1 MSLRFRLS
9 LLVAF
14 ITLGAM
20 VLFAVL
26 EYSLFTRS
34 QIEQLELVIERDLER
49 AQSLLTNPLLGA
61 NLSELNAQG
70 FIQQF
75 VNNEGVV
82 VIPPAQTMVLP
93 LVTKA
98 SLLTVEGQ
106 TMLVSQVPWRS
117 TTGATLGSIRA
128 ALDVSSAMAVRRNLR
143 RSLLISSVSIA
154 ILAVVSGLLILNR
167 ALKPLRNLAKEAK
180 QIDPAQPR
188 MAIYDGPNDEV
199 ADLANALNS
208 ALTGIRERQEAER
221 ASLAEVAHE
230 LAAPLS
236 LVSGHLNSLQNQ
248 LTDARLDSAKDAA
261 DELLYTSQD
270 LLTLARGELEQPT
283 DFRICDLGEV
293 VQKVAN
299 SYPNVHLTNLN
310 IAQIAGN
317 PERLTQLIRN
327 LVRNAVQ
334 ATTEE
339 GEVKLE
345 LKEKDSN
352 FIVEIKDT
360 GAGIAPADLENIF
373 ERFFTKRGGVGV
385 GLSVAKRIAEQH
397 GGDIKVNSELG
408 KGTVF
413 KVELPSLASMTD

>member
-1 MSLRFRLS
+1 M
-9 LLVAF
+9 
-14 ITLGAM
+14 I
-20 VLFAVL
+20 LFAVL

-82 VIPPAQTMVLP
+82 VIPPAQVTVLP

-98 SLLTVEGQ
+98 SLLTIEGQ

-128 ALDVSSAMAVRRNLR
+128 ALDVSSAMEVRRNLR

-154 ILAVVSGLLILNR
+154 ILAVISGLLILNR

-188 MAIYDGPNDEV
+188 MAIYDGPQDEV

-221 ASLAEVAHE
+221 ASLAEIAHE

-236 LVSGHLNSLQNQ
+236 LVSGHLSSLQKQ
-248 LTDARLDSAKDAA
+248 MTDPRLESAKDAA

-270 LLTLARGELEQPT
+270 LLTLARGELEQPL
-283 DFRICDLGEV
+283 DFRICDLSEV

-299 SYPNVHLTNLN
+299 SYPAVHLKN
-310 IAQIAGN
+310 ITTAQIAGN

-334 ATTEE
+334 ATAED

-345 LKEKDSN
+345 LKEQTSK

-360 GAGIAPADLENIF
+360 GAGIAAADLDNIF

-397 GGDIKVNSELG
+397 GGDISVSSELG
-408 KGTVF
+408 KGTLF